1 MGVTCLNGGKCH
13 VHCNME
19 DLAMLYDLLC
29 SVNARLIVGEILSED
44 ERRAVVDTI
53 CSSRDLSGFI
63 SLSTQTFSA
72 PETPGRSA
80 MYPTVFIPSAEE
92 RAGRLRL
99 ITGELP
105 KTKVLSDNAY
115 ELEIM
120 RLLSL
125 CARGQQAVE
134 AILAIAEARLREAC
148 FSSFCAKGECPGA
161 SVAFLRFWTAYR
173 PNDLEKQR
181 EIIHQMRPFSQA
193 HHSGQG
199 SWVRGLNIPKFYL
212 LSALNECAYQ
222 VVEEELRCCTSL
234 LLSMLKKP
242 WLNEPYN
249 LLRKHVI
256 RTALSRVPEYEYV
269 SRAGFY
275 IGDDGRWHVAIS

>member
-1 MGVTCLNGGKCH
+1 MGVTCLNDSKRH

-29 SVNARLIVGEILSED
+29 SVNTRLIMGEILSED
-44 ERRAVVDTI
+44 EKRAIVDRI
-53 CSSRDLSGFI
+53 RSSRDLRGFV
-63 SLSTQTFSA
+63 SVSTKTFSA

-92 RAGRLRL
+92 RAGKLRL

-105 KTKVLSDNAY
+105 KTRLLSDNAY

-125 CARGQQAVE
+125 WARGQQAVE
-134 AILAIAEARLREAC
+134 AILEIAEARTRRAP
-148 FSSFCAKGECPGA
+148 FSSFCTKGERPGV

-181 EIIHQMRPFSQA
+181 EIVHQMRPFSQA
-193 HHSGQG
+193 YDSGQG
-199 SWVRGLNIPKFYL
+199 SWVGGLNVPKFYL

-222 VVEEELRCCTSL
+222 VVEEELRCCTGL
-234 LLSMLKKP
+234 LLKMLQKP

-256 RTALSRVPEYEYV
+256 KNTLSRVPEYEHV
-269 SRAGFY
+269 SRACFY
-275 IGDDGRWHVAIS
+275 VGDDGRWHAAIS